1 MSAYREFS
9 GKSVEEALKA
19 AREEFGVEL
28 NDLDFEILTGSSL
41 RRDPR
46 WGARRPS
53 ARRPPAHRCRRLR
66 LASRGAS
73 AIATAI
79 GSGVRAA
86 MIAASAG
93 TVTAIEAPLASGI
106 ATGAPLA
113 SGIATG
119 ASVTAARVARSAAS
133 AIDRPRR
140 RGRRGAARTVRR
152 GAMIAAHG
160 ARTVTA
166 ARAATTATGPH
177 GTQPTARPT

>member
-28 NDLDFEILTGSSL
+28 NDLDFEILTAGS
-41 RRDPR
+41 
-46 WGARRPS
+46 PS